1 MALPEDNATRA
12 RILEAAF
19 RRLHEDGYARLSTR
33 AIAAEAGLN
42 HALIHY
48 YFGTKDKLVMA
59 ALDEANRRLL
69 DRQQRM
75 YESPG
80 GFAAK
85 WRRARE
91 FYEEDLASGFV
102 RVQMELFAA
111 SLSNPA
117 LRAEFVPRLLG
128 WRAVIDAAVRDAL
141 AAYHLTLPVSAEA
154 IASWVS
160 DFWIG
165 MEFEML
171 VGIEDRVAH
180 HTAALDLMEWLL
192 EQLDAATFSP
202 ERGTVETEASSAGET
217 KGGEPDPTT

>member
-1 MALPEDNATRA
+1 MALPDDADPRT

-19 RRLHEDGYARLSTR
+19 RRLHEDGYATLSTR
-33 AIAAEAGLN
+33 TIATEAGIN

-75 YESPG
+75 YQSPG
-80 GFAAK
+80 GFADK

-111 SLSNPA
+111 SISNPA
-117 LRAEFVPRLLG
+117 LRAEFVPRFLG
-128 WRAVIDAAVRDAL
+128 WRAVIEAAVRDAVASYRL
-141 AAYHLTLPVSAEA
+141 NLPVSAEA
-154 IASWVS
+154 IAGWVG

-180 HTAALDLMEWLL
+180 HTEALDLMQWLL
-192 EQLDAATFSP
+192 ERLDAETASP
-202 ERGTVETEASSAGET
+202 ERGMTEIEPPSAGE
-217 KGGEPDPTT
+217 